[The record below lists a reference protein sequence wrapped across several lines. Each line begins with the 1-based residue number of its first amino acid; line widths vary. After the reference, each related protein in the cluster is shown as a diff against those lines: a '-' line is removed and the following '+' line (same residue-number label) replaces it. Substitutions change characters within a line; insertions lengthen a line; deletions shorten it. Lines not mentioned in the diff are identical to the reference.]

1 MSTNHS
7 QFLTFAT
14 EKEKDSSVSL
24 KSLFAKYLYN
34 WRVILVTVVAMLIIA
49 FAYTQLADPVYQV
62 KATLLVNTP
71 KDADKPDAN
80 QSVLDKIDLPKS
92 ADAVE
97 NEIAK
102 LKSARLINQVIS
114 DLQLDI
120 SYEKKDGLFYKDIYA
135 TRPFRILFIKHNAD
149 ADIKAKVFIQVKD
162 SKSFMLT
169 TDGDSKQYSFN
180 DVMHTDWGT
189 WKLIPAQNAPSFTGQ
204 PLRVSLL
211 DADKLTEYYQKN
223 IDAGLEDKLATAVDL
238 SFNTTDRQKG
248 KDIINQLVKVYN
260 DDEIADKNKETQ
272 NTINFIDQRL
282 ASLTGELS
290 GVEKS
295 ISDFK
300 SSNRLT
306 DITSDAKFELEKLQ
320 TNDSRLSEINVQLS
334 VIDGIE
340 SFVNSPH
347 TADKAPA
354 VIGIND
360 PSLVSSVEKLSQL
373 QLQRDQLAATTP
385 ETNPDFEEINAQ
397 IKTTKASIKDN
408 VKNIKASLLN
418 AQSKLRS
425 QSSSS
430 ESSIANLPG
439 QEQKFISIKRQQSIK
454 ENLYVYLLQKREEVS
469 LSYATTVSNYKVLD
483 TAHSLP
489 SKWPNKKVI
498 FLAAFI
504 LGIILPAIGIYLA
517 QIFKGVVLD
526 PAEVENAIEMPIFSE
541 IAAAPASGLVK
552 GGLIVEQLRNL
563 RTQLFDLHGE
573 GKKSNVTLVTSSIS
587 GEGKSFI
594 AGNTGNILAN
604 TGKKTVILELDLR
617 RSAIKDIFKLSK
629 KQVGISDY
637 LRGNVPLAKIIQPS
651 GVKESLDIISS
662 GSAVSNPTEL
672 LENGKL
678 GELIAELK
686 NTYSDIII
694 DSPPVHLVAD
704 GYIIA
709 RVSDVTLYIVR
720 QGVTPK
726 SELVFIKNLLK
737 ENKLPA
743 MQIVFNGVN
752 VKKFGFGYE
761 YDNSYYQTTSL
772 PGELS
777 A

>member
-1 MSTNHS
+1 MSTNQT

-14 EKEKDSSVSL
+14 EKEKNSSVSL

-34 WRVILVTVVAMLIIA
+34 WRVIVVTVIVMLAIA

-71 KDADKPDAN
+71 KDADKPAAN

-92 ADAVE
+92 TDAVE

-102 LKSARLINQVIS
+102 LKSAKLINQVIA
-114 DLQLDI
+114 DLQLDVR
-120 SYEKKDGLFYKDIYA
+120 YEKKDGLLYKELYA
-135 TRPFRILFIKHNAD
+135 TRPFRVLIVKRNAE
-149 ADIKAKVFIQVKD
+149 ADPKTKVFIQIKD
-162 SKSFMLT
+162 HNSFVLK
-169 TDGDSKQYSFN
+169 TDGVDKLQSFN
-180 DVMHTDWGT
+180 DVLHTEWGT
-189 WKLIPAQNAPSFTGQ
+189 WKVIPASDVSSFVGK
-204 PLRVSLL
+204 PVRVSLL

-223 IDAGLEDKLATAVDL
+223 IDAALEDKLATAVNL
-238 SFNTTDRQKG
+238 SFNTNDKQKG
-248 KDIINQLVKVYN
+248 KDIINQLIKVYH

-320 TNDSRLSEINVQLS
+320 NNDSRLSEINVQLS

-347 TADKAPA
+347 TGDKAPA

-360 PSLVSSVEKLSQL
+360 PALVSSVEKLAQL
-373 QLQRDQLAATTP
+373 QLQHDQLAATTP

-397 IKTTKASIKDN
+397 IRTTKAAIKDN

-430 ESSIANLPG
+430 ESSIASLPG

-454 ENLYVYLLQKREEVS
+454 ENLYIYLLQKREEVS
-469 LSYATTVSNYKVLD
+469 MSYATTVSNYKVLD
-483 TAHSLP
+483 AAHSLP
-489 SKWPNKKVI
+489 SKWPNKKI
-498 FLAAFI
+498 IYLAAFL
-504 LGIILPAIGIYLA
+504 LGIMLPAGGIYLA
-517 QIFKGVVLD
+517 QQFKGLILD
-526 PAEVENAIEMPIFSE
+526 PAEIENATEMPVFVE
-541 IAAAPASGLVK
+541 VAAAPAAGLARGGLV
-552 GGLIVEQLRNL
+552 VEQLRNL
-563 RTQLFDLHGE
+563 RTRLFDLHSA
-573 GKKSNVTLVTSSIS
+573 GKKSNVTLITSSIS

-594 AGNTGNILAN
+594 AGNIGNILAN

-637 LRGNVPLAKIIQPS
+637 LRGNAELTKIIQPS
-651 GVKESLDIISS
+651 GVNESLDIISS

-672 LENGKL
+672 LENGRL
-678 GELIAELK
+678 SELIAELEHSYT
-686 NTYSDIII
+686 NIII

-704 GYIIA
+704 AYVIA
-709 RVSDVTLYIVR
+709 RVSDVTLYVAR

-726 SELVFIKNLLK
+726 SELTFIKTLLK
-737 ENKLPA
+737 ENKLPN

>member
-1 MSTNHS
+1 MSTNPL

-14 EKEKDSSVSL
+14 EKEKNSSVSL

-34 WRVILVTVVAMLIIA
+34 WRVIVATIVVMLIIA
-49 FAYTQLADPVYQV
+49 FAYTQIADPIYQV

-71 KDADKPDAN
+71 KDADKPDVN

-102 LKSARLINQVIS
+102 LKSAKLINQVIN
-114 DLQLDI
+114 DLQLDVA
-120 SYEKKDGLFYKDIYA
+120 YEKKSGLTYKDLYA
-135 TRPFRILFIKHNAD
+135 SRPFKILFIKHNPD
-149 ADIKAKVFIQVKD
+149 ADLKAKVFIQLKD
-162 SKSFMLT
+162 SKSFILK
-169 TDGDSKQYSFN
+169 TDDGEKQYPVN
-180 DVMHTDWGT
+180 DVMHTDWGS
-189 WKLIPAQNAPSFTGQ
+189 WKLVPTANATSFAGE
-204 PLRVSLL
+204 PVRVSLL

-223 IDAGLEDKLATAVDL
+223 IDASLEDKLATAVNL
-238 SFNTTDRQKG
+238 SINTNDRQKG
-248 KDIINQLVKVYN
+248 KDIINQLIKVYN

-320 TNDSRLSEINVQLS
+320 NNDSRLSEINVQLS
-334 VIDGIE
+334 VISGIE

-360 PSLVSSVEKLSQL
+360 PSLVSSVEKLSDL
-373 QLQRDQLAATTP
+373 QLKRDQLAATTP

-418 AQSKLRS
+418 AQSKLQA

-483 TAHSLP
+483 AAHSLP
-489 SKWPNKKVI
+489 SKWPNKKII
-498 FLAAFI
+498 FAAAFL
-504 LGIILPAIGIYLA
+504 LGIILPAIGIYVA
-517 QIFKGVVLD
+517 QLLKGVVLD
-526 PAEVENAIEMPIFSE
+526 PAEVENAIEIPVFGE
-541 IAAAPASGLVK
+541 ISAAPAAGLAK
-552 GGLIVEQLRNL
+552 GGLVVEQLRNL
-563 RTQLFDLHGE
+563 RTQLYDLHGE
-573 GKKSNVTLVTSSIS
+573 SKPTNVTLITSSVS
-587 GEGKSFI
+587 SEGKSFI
-594 AGNTGNILAN
+594 AGNIGNTLAN

-637 LRGNVPLAKIIQPS
+637 LRGNTTLDKIIQPS
-651 GVKESLDIISS
+651 GVNPTLDIISS
-662 GSAVSNPTEL
+662 GSAVANPTEL

-678 GELIAELK
+678 AELIAGLK
-686 NTYSDIII
+686 NIYSDIII

-704 GYIIA
+704 AYVIA
-709 RVSDVTLYIVR
+709 RLADVTLYVVR
-720 QGVTPK
+720 QGVTQK
-726 SELVFIKNLLK
+726 SELQFIKTLLK
-737 ENKLPA
+737 ENRLPN
-743 MQIVFNGVN
+743 MQIVFNGVD
-752 VKKFGFGYE
+752 VKKFGYGYE
-761 YDNSYYQTTSL
+761 YDSSYYKT
-772 PGELS
+772 EAIS

>member
-1 MSTNHS
+1 MSTNPL

-14 EKEKDSSVSL
+14 EKEKNSTVSL

-34 WRVILVTVVAMLIIA
+34 WRVIVATIVVMLIIA
-49 FAYTQLADPVYQV
+49 FAYTQIADPVYQV

-92 ADAVE
+92 SDAVE

-102 LKSARLINQVIS
+102 LKSAKLINQVIS
-114 DLQLDI
+114 DLQLDV
-120 SYEKKDGLFYKDIYA
+120 SYEKKSGLTYKDLYS
-135 TRPFRILFIKHNAD
+135 TRPFKILFIKHNSD
-149 ADIKAKVFIQVKD
+149 ADPKAKVFIQLKD
-162 SKSFMLT
+162 SKSFVLK
-169 TDGDSKQYSFN
+169 TDDGEKQYPVN

-189 WKLIPAQNAPSFTGQ
+189 WKLIPTANAASFAGE
-204 PLRVSLL
+204 PIRVSLL
-211 DADKLTEYYQKN
+211 DADKLTDYYQKN
-223 IDAGLEDKLATAVDL
+223 IDASLEDKLATAVDL
-238 SFNTTDRQKG
+238 SMNTTDKQKG
-248 KDIINQLVKVYN
+248 KDVINQLIKVYN

-334 VIDGIE
+334 VIGGIE

-360 PSLVSSVEKLSQL
+360 PSLVSSVEKLSEL
-373 QLQRDQLAATTP
+373 QLKRDQLAATTP

-397 IKTTKASIKDN
+397 IKTTKATIKDN
-408 VKNIKASLLN
+408 VKNIKSSLLN
-418 AQSKLRS
+418 AQSKLQS

-469 LSYATTVSNYKVLD
+469 LSYATTVSNYKILD
-483 TAHSLP
+483 AAHSLP
-489 SKWPNKKVI
+489 SKWPSKKII
-498 FLAAFI
+498 FPAALL
-504 LGIILPAIGIYLA
+504 LGIILPAIGIYLT
-517 QIFKGVVLD
+517 QLLKGVVLD
-526 PAEVENAIEMPIFSE
+526 PAEVENATEMPVFGE
-541 IAAAPASGLVK
+541 IAAAPAAGLAK
-552 GGLIVEQLRNL
+552 GGLVVEQLRNL
-563 RTQLFDLHGE
+563 RTQLYDLHGDSRA
-573 GKKSNVTLVTSSIS
+573 SNVTLITSSVS
-587 GEGKSFI
+587 SEGKSFI
-594 AGNTGNILAN
+594 AGNIGNTLAN

-637 LRGNVPLAKIIQPS
+637 LRGNATASKIIQPS
-651 GVKESLDIISS
+651 GVNPTLDIISS

-678 GELIAELK
+678 AELIAELK
-686 NTYSDIII
+686 NIYSDIII

-704 GYIIA
+704 AYVIA
-709 RVSDVTLYIVR
+709 RLSDVTLYVVR
-720 QGVTPK
+720 QGVTQK
-726 SELVFIKNLLK
+726 SELTFIKTLLK
-737 ENKLPA
+737 ENKLPN
-743 MQIVFNGVN
+743 MQIVFNGVD
-752 VKKFGFGYE
+752 VKKFGYGYE
-761 YDNSYYQTTSL
+761 YDSAYYKT
-772 PGELS
+772 EAVS

>member
-1 MSTNHS
+1 MSTNPL

-14 EKEKDSSVSL
+14 EKEKNSTVSL

-34 WRVILVTVVAMLIIA
+34 WRVIVATIVVMLIIA
-49 FAYTQLADPVYQV
+49 FAYTQIADPVYQV

-102 LKSARLINQVIS
+102 LKSAKLINQVIS
-114 DLQLDI
+114 DLQLEL
-120 SYEKKDGLFYKDIYA
+120 SYEKKNGLTYKDLYA
-135 TRPFRILFIKHNAD
+135 TRPFKILFIKHNPD
-149 ADIKAKVFIQVKD
+149 ADPKAKVFIQLKD
-162 SKSFMLT
+162 SKSFVLK
-169 TDGDSKQYSFN
+169 TDDGEKQYPVN

-189 WKLIPAQNAPSFTGQ
+189 WKLIPTANAASFAGE
-204 PLRVSLL
+204 PIRVSLL
-211 DADKLTEYYQKN
+211 DADKLTDYYQKN
-223 IDAGLEDKLATAVDL
+223 IDASLEDKLATAVDL
-238 SFNTTDRQKG
+238 SMNTTDKQKG
-248 KDIINQLVKVYN
+248 KDVINQLIKVYN

-334 VIDGIE
+334 VISGIE

-360 PSLVSSVEKLSQL
+360 PSLVSSVEKLSEL
-373 QLQRDQLAATTP
+373 QLKRDQLAATTP

-397 IKTTKASIKDN
+397 IKTTKATIKDN
-408 VKNIKASLLN
+408 VRNIKSSLLN
-418 AQSKLRS
+418 AQSKLQS

-469 LSYATTVSNYKVLD
+469 LSYATTVSNYKILD
-483 TAHSLP
+483 AAHSLP
-489 SKWPNKKVI
+489 SKWPSKKII
-498 FLAAFI
+498 FPAALL
-504 LGIILPAIGIYLA
+504 LGIILPAIGIYLK
-517 QIFKGVVLD
+517 QLFKGVVLD
-526 PAEVENAIEMPIFSE
+526 PAEVENATEMPVFGE
-541 IAAAPASGLVK
+541 IAAAPAAGLAK
-552 GGLIVEQLRNL
+552 GGLVVEQLRNL
-563 RTQLFDLHGE
+563 RTQLYDLHGDTRA
-573 GKKSNVTLVTSSIS
+573 SNVTLITSSVS
-587 GEGKSFI
+587 SEGKSFI
-594 AGNTGNILAN
+594 AGNIGNTLAN

-637 LRGNVPLAKIIQPS
+637 LRGNATLSKIIQPS
-651 GVKESLDIISS
+651 GVNPTLDIISS

-678 GELIAELK
+678 AELIAELK
-686 NTYSDIII
+686 NIYSDIII

-704 GYIIA
+704 AYVIA
-709 RVSDVTLYIVR
+709 RLSDVTLYVVR
-720 QGVTPK
+720 QGVTQK
-726 SELVFIKNLLK
+726 SELPFIKTLLK
-737 ENKLPA
+737 ENRLPN
-743 MQIVFNGVN
+743 MQFVFNGVD
-752 VKKFGFGYE
+752 VKRTGYGYE
-761 YDNSYYQTTSL
+761 YDSAYYKT
-772 PGELS
+772 EAVS